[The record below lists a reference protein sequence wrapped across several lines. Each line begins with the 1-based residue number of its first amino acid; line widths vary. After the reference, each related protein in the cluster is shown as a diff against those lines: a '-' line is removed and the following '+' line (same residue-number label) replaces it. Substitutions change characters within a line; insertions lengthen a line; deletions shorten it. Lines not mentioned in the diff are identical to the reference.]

1 METELL
7 TNYSRLCLKGNPFP
21 YVSVPEEEPSYYFD
35 QEAALKCLL
44 RVLASTHATASSN
57 HAVLVGTYGSG
68 KSHTLKH
75 LAERVKNE
83 LNRANRKAVAFYV
96 PHPGL
101 GIIDVYR
108 SIVAQL
114 GPNAFAKLS
123 SFVDERA
130 HYQFELYRPIRV
142 ISQKSNEMLNAW
154 RWLTGEKLEIS
165 QRNKLGVGRN
175 IDDKWAIDAF
185 KQIMMLLRRAG
196 YNLVAILI
204 DELETVN
211 ELDLFRRQRLFN
223 TFRHLFDDN
232 PNNLSVVFACTPA
245 GWDEI
250 LANAF
255 ALARRISRNVVYLEA
270 LDEKRIQAVI
280 EGYIKKSRTR
290 TDDLKSVLK
299 ELGDQTTGSI
309 YPFTLAAVPELLRL
323 CQGNIGELIKYCN
336 LAIERAAMDTQ
347 CKAIDAKVLNNL
359 LPEFQR

>member
-7 TNYSRLCLKGNPFP
+7 ANYSRLYLKGNPFP
-21 YVSVPEEEPSYYFD
+21 YVSVPDEEPSHYFD

-44 RVLASTHATASSN
+44 RVMASTHTTGSSN

-75 LAERVKNE
+75 LAEHVKNE
-83 LNRANRKAVAFYV
+83 LNRSNRKAIAFYV

-123 SFVDERA
+123 SFVDERS

-154 RWLTGEKLEIS
+154 RWLTGERLEIS

-196 YNLVAILI
+196 YCLVAVLI

-211 ELDLFRRQRLFN
+211 ELDILRRQRLFN

-270 LDEKRIQAVI
+270 LDEKKIQTVI
-280 EGYIKKSRTR
+280 EGYVKKSRIR
-290 TDDLKSVLK
+290 NDDLKNVLK
-299 ELGDQTTGSI
+299 DLGEQSSASI
-309 YPFTLAAVPELLRL
+309 YPFTFAALPELLRL
-323 CQGNIGELIKYCN
+323 SQGNIGELIKYCN
-336 LAIERAAMDTQ
+336 LAIERAAMETE
-347 CKAIDAKVLNNL
+347 CKAIDGKVLNEL